1 MPDSELD
8 AALGAPSGV
17 GQTTEKER
25 TMTEIRVA
33 WQFGLHETEAGE
45 PLGGGVWFPD
55 TPESRGDLTIVVEAG
70 NEVAGPGTHWLE
82 ERQA

>member
-1 MPDSELD
+1 
-8 AALGAPSGV
+8 
-17 GQTTEKER
+17 
-25 TMTEIRVA
+25 MTEIRVA

-55 TPESRGDLTIVVEAG
+55 TPESRRELTIVVEAG
-70 NEVAGPGTHWLE
+70 NDVAGPGTHWLE